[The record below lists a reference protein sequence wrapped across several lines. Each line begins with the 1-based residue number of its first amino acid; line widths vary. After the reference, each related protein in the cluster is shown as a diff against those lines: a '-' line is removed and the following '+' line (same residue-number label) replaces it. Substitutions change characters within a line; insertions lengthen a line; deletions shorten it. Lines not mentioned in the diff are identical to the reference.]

1 MKIKD
6 LFITCQG
13 NGLELINLDT
23 SEQSNINFVSRTA
36 HNNGVVAQ
44 VETVENIAPFDAGL
58 ITVALGGSVLSSFVQ
73 IQPFYTAYHI
83 MVLKPKKKMS
93 LAEKLFYCM
102 CIEKNAY
109 RYSYGRQANKTLK
122 NIELPDTIP
131 DWVYT
136 IPIAPITTDKKAENA
151 LPLDTSKWI
160 YFTIDDE
167 KGGLFSLERCKNKA
181 SGDLLDGND
190 CYYLGAK
197 KSDNCV
203 MRRVTR
209 EDSLVTK
216 GNCIVFIGNGQ
227 GSVGYSNYMNEDFI
241 GTADL
246 TVGYNEHLN
255 PFIGLFIVTVL
266 DLERPKYSFGRK
278 WSARIADT
286 RIKLPATDKGTPD
299 WDYMERYIK
308 SLPYSDR
315 I

>member
-1 MKIKD
+1 
-6 LFITCQG
+6 
-13 NGLELINLDT
+13 
-23 SEQSNINFVSRTA
+23 
-36 HNNGVVAQ
+36 
-44 VETVENIAPFDAGL
+44 
-58 ITVALGGSVLSSFVQ
+58 
-73 IQPFYTAYHI
+73 
-83 MVLKPKKKMS
+83 
-93 LAEKLFYCM
+93 M
-102 CIEKNAY
+102 CIKSNAY

-136 IPIAPITTDKKAENA
+136 MPIAPITTDSKAENA

-160 YFTIDDE
+160 YFTIGKE

-181 SGDLLDGND
+181 SGDLLDGDD

-197 KSDNCV
+197 KNDNCV

-209 EDSLVTK
+209 DDSLVTK

-246 TVGYNEHLN
+246 TVGYNKHLN
-255 PFIGLFIVTVL
+255 LFVGLFIVAVL

-286 RIKLPATDKGTPD
+286 RIKLPATDKGAPD
-299 WDYMERYIK
+299 WGYMERYIK
-308 SLPYSDR
+308 SLPYGDR